1 MKRNHIMIAI
11 LLVLAAFGMTILAH
25 AGDLPQVPLEN
36 AQESS
41 IPEVSSEYEVPIEL
55 DDPTTAAL
63 QLSSKTLTMTY
74 KSAKKLT
81 ASAKDVTWSSSNE
94 KVARVDQ
101 NGSITA
107 TGRGTATV
115 SATASDGRTASCT
128 VTVRYT
134 VWQWIIRI
142 LLFGWL
148 WY

>member
-1 MKRNHIMIAI
+1 MKKSCIYFAV

-25 AGDLPQVPLEN
+25 AGDLPQGN
-36 AQESS
+36 AQEYS

-74 KSAKKLT
+74 KTAKKLT
-81 ASAKDVTWSSSNE
+81 ASVQDVTWSSSNE

-101 NGSITA
+101 NGIVTA
-107 TGRGTATV
+107 AGRGTATV
-115 SATASDGRTASCT
+115 SATAGDGRTASCT

>member
-1 MKRNHIMIAI
+1 MKRNHIVIAI

-36 AQESS
+36 AQENS
-41 IPEVSSEYEVPIEL
+41 IPEVSTEFEVPIGL

-74 KSAKKLT
+74 KTTKKLT
-81 ASAKDVTWSSSNE
+81 ASVQDVTWSSSNE
-94 KVARVDQ
+94 KVVQVDR
-101 NGSITA
+101 NGSVTA
-107 TGRGTATV
+107 AGRGTATV
-115 SATASDGRTASCT
+115 SATAGDGRTASCT